1 MATWTAWYAAE
12 PAKHAPAAIN
22 PASGGTGK
30 GSLKIE
36 NMKPTR
42 NPPMSV
48 VASAEG
54 DIYSKCLDLLLVKT
68 VMGFFKFSV
77 S

>member
-1 MATWTAWYAAE
+1 MAKWTVWYAAE
-12 PAKHAPAAIN
+12 PAKQAPAAIN

-36 NMKPTR
+36 NTKPTR
-42 NPPMSV
+42 NPPISV

-54 DIYSKCLDLLLVKT
+54 DIYSVCLDLIGV
-68 VMGFFKFSV
+68 G
-77 S
+77 